1 MKSKG
6 IWLNNKKNDFPLLVI
21 NGGIAS
27 GRFASN
33 ENVHLFCFEDFD
45 KERNLSSKI
54 DNDLCFGP
62 VGSISLLPNK
72 SLSFF
77 TEYNSDQLV
86 LAASKEI
93 SIIRPIRLTFG
104 VNILEPG
111 GSAKIRR
118 DKEKWN
124 WVFRISTAL

>member
-1 MKSKG
+1 M
-6 IWLNNKKNDFPLLVI
+6 
-21 NGGIAS
+21 
-27 GRFASN
+27 
-33 ENVHLFCFEDFD
+33 H
-45 KERNLSSKI
+45 I

-72 SLSFF
+72 SFSVF

-86 LAASKEI
+86 LAASKEV

-111 GSAKIRR
+111 GSARIK
-118 DKEKWN
+118 KTEEFN
-124 WVFRISTAL
+124 WVFRLSAAL

>member
-1 MKSKG
+1 M
-6 IWLNNKKNDFPLLVI
+6 
-21 NGGIAS
+21 
-27 GRFASN
+27 
-33 ENVHLFCFEDFD
+33 
-45 KERNLSSKI
+45 
-54 DNDLCFGP
+54 
-62 VGSISLLPNK
+62 GSISFLPNK

-86 LAASKEI
+86 FAASKEL

-111 GSAKIRR
+111 GSAKIKH
-118 DKEKWN
+118 KEEFT

>member
-21 NGGIAS
+21 NGGIGS
-27 GRFASN
+27 GRYAAN
-33 ENVHLFCFEDFD
+33 ENIRLFCFEDFD
-45 KERNLSSKI
+45 KERRLSTRI
-54 DNDLCFGP
+54 DKDLCFGP

-77 TEYNSDQLV
+77 TEYNSDQFV
-86 LAASKEI
+86 LAASKEV
-93 SIIRPIRLTFG
+93 SIIRPIRFTFG

-111 GSAKIRR
+111 GSAKFKK
-118 DKEKWN
+118 KEEFN
-124 WVFRISTAL
+124 WVFRFSTAL

>member
-6 IWLNNKKNDFPLLVI
+6 IWLNNKNNEFPLLII

-33 ENVHLFCFEDFD
+33 ENIHLFCFEDFD
-45 KERNLSSKI
+45 KERRYTRKI

-111 GSAKIRR
+111 GSAKFK
-118 DKEKWN
+118 DKEQFN
-124 WVFRISTAL
+124 WVFRVSTAF

>member
-6 IWLNNKKNDFPLLVI
+6 IWLNNKKNDFPLLVV

-33 ENVHLFCFEDFD
+33 ENIHLFCFENFD
-45 KERNLSSKI
+45 KGRSYSRKI

-62 VGSISLLPNK
+62 VGSISLLPNE

-86 LAASKEI
+86 LAASKKV

-111 GSAKIRR
+111 GSAKF
-118 DKEKWN
+118 KNNEEFN
-124 WVFRISTAL
+124 WVFRISSAL